1 MADQKASK
9 YYAAEEEA
17 QMKKVCAL
25 SSDEFYIGEKTCKDG
40 CWSCR
45 EL

>member
-17 QMKKVCAL
+17 QMKKVRAIL
-25 SSDEFYIGEKTCKDG
+25 DNEF
-40 CWSCR
+40 
-45 EL
+45 